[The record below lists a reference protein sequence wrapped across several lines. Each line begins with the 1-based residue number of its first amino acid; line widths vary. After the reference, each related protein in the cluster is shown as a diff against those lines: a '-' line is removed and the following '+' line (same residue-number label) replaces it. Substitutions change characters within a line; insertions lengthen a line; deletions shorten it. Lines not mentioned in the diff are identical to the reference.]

1 MLRPYLA
8 EHDVTVGDGERATA
22 PVAGRAGHRARRIRA
37 DAKAGAVEFADR
49 SAPRSNGVNLKH
61 RGADTH
67 AGDHFLGASLIDA
80 GEVGTVG
87 SGAANVEDDDS
98 VEAGLGRR
106 PRHADTTAGRAGAVR
121 VLARQY

>member
-49 SAPRSNGVNLKH
+49 SAPRSNGVNPQH
-61 RGADTH
+61 RGAATH

-80 GEVGTVG
+80 GDGGAVGR
-87 SGAANVEDDDS
+87 GAALVA
-98 VEAGLGRR
+98 AGSPVVAAFRR
-106 PRHADTTAGRAGAVR
+106 PPNH
-121 VLARQY
+121 